1 MVKSS
6 KSDQLYLQLRRR
18 ISAMKDGEPFPTV
31 RQLMTEYQVS
41 QSTVTPAINQLK
53 EKGLIEAYVG
63 RGSFVS
69 KKDAGK
75 PHMLLLQHNWP
86 APILPFMAERLRRAA
101 EEDGFRFEH
110 RIYDYHDDITL
121 TLSNYEA
128 DIIVVNTCCF
138 IKDALEESIET
149 ILEMSQYKN
158 PDVGN
163 CKGLIVAGCL
173 GQRYEKEFFDELP
186 EVDAIIGTTAYESI
200 AEVADEILGGK
211 EQVKQLESIDLAMQ
225 DGNGKL
231 RVLSTAPYFAYLKIS
246 EGCDNRCTYCVIP
259 QMRGRHRS
267 RELESLVEEAT
278 LLAQQGVKELVI
290 VAQDTSIYG
299 RDLYGKP
306 MLDELLRRLNA
317 IEGLEWIRLLYA
329 YPETLTEETIEAMA
343 SCEKVCHYIDM
354 PIQHGNDAVLKRM
367 GRKSSQALIREK
379 VARLREAMPDIAIRT
394 TLIVGFPGE
403 TEVEFADLQSF
414 VQEMK
419 FDRLGVFSYSQEE
432 GTVAAEM
439 ENQIPEETKEERRDI
454 IMDIQKSIAAALC
467 EKEVGKVMEVLIE
480 GKLPEENIFCGRTRR
495 DAPEIDGLVFVSS
508 EEELYSGDFVTVRI
522 REAGDYDLMG
532 DVVYG
537 YEFGE

>member
-1 MVKSS
+1 MMLAKLQEQGY
-6 KSDQLYLQLRRR
+6 QLVEDA
-18 ISAMKDGEPFPTV
+18 AMGDV
-31 RQLMTEYQVS
+31 
-41 QSTVTPAINQLK
+41 AIVNTCGFIDAAKQESIEEILELAKLK
-53 EKGLIEAYVG
+53 EEG
-63 RGSFVS
+63 RIQAIVVTGC
-69 KKDAGK
+69 
-75 PHMLLLQHNWP
+75 
-86 APILPFMAERLRRAA
+86 MAERYR
-101 EEDGFRFEH
+101 EE
-110 RIYDYHDDITL
+110 
-121 TLSNYEA
+121 
-128 DIIVVNTCCF
+128 
-138 IKDALEESIET
+138 
-149 ILEMSQYKN
+149 ILK
-158 PDVGN
+158 
-163 CKGLIVAGCL
+163 
-173 GQRYEKEFFDELP
+173 ELP
-186 EVDAIIGTTAYESI
+186 EVDAVVGIGANSDI
-200 AEVADEILGGK
+200 AGVIEE
-211 EQVKQLESIDLAMQ
+211 
-225 DGNGKL
+225 
-231 RVLSTAPYFAYLKIS
+231 VLSGKQVQSFPEKEKMPLSGDRVQTTPSYFSYLKIAD
-246 EGCDNRCTYCVIP
+246 GCDNRCTYCVIP
-259 QMRGRHRS
+259 QMRGGHRS

-306 MLDELLRRLNA
+306 MLDVLLRRLNA

-329 YPETLTEETIEAMA
+329 YPETLTEETIAAMA

-367 GRKSSQALIREK
+367 GRKSSQTLIREK
-379 VARLREAMPDIAIRT
+379 VARLRAAMPDIAIRT

-403 TEVEFADLQSF
+403 TEEEFADLQSF

-439 ENQIPEETKEERRDI
+439 ENQIPEETKEERREI

-467 EKEVGKVMEVLIE
+467 EKEVGKVLEVLIE

-508 EEELYSGDFVTVRI
+508 EEELYSGDFVTVKI

-537 YEFGE
+537 YEFSE

>member
-1 MVKSS
+1 MSRKIAFTSLGCDKNRVDSEVM
-6 KSDQLYLQLRRR
+6 LGILQKNGYTAVADE
-18 ISAMKDGEPFPTV
+18 S
-31 RQLMTEYQVS
+31 
-41 QSTVTPAINQLK
+41 
-53 EKGLIEAYVG
+53 
-63 RGSFVS
+63 
-69 KKDAGK
+69 
-75 PHMLLLQHNWP
+75 
-86 APILPFMAERLRRAA
+86 
-101 EEDGFRFEH
+101 
-110 RIYDYHDDITL
+110 
-121 TLSNYEA
+121 EA

-173 GQRYEKEFFDELP
+173 GQRYEKGFFDELP
-186 EVDAIIGTTAYESI
+186 EVDAIVGTTAYESI

-267 RELESLVEEAT
+267 REMESLVEEAT

-379 VARLREAMPDIAIRT
+379 VARLRAAMPDIAIRT

-403 TEVEFADLQSF
+403 TEEEFADLQSF